1 MTSSFKPLYLFADSQ
16 LLFWKENGQYFVESI
31 KSNITSTQ
39 PKAAYLGASNGDQPE
54 FFAIFQEAMACVGIT
69 DCRMIRAEFSDEDAR
84 YLDQADLILLAGGD
98 VEVGWKAFAA
108 KGLKAVIGRRYA
120 EGAVI
125 IGVSAG
131 AVQLGRY
138 GCKET
143 GPASRE
149 LFETFS
155 LVPYLIDAHD
165 ERNGWLRLKYT
176 LSLLGQECTGVGIPS
191 GGGLIYYPDHMVEPV
206 RHAVDEFKVGENGA
220 IAASILMP
228 G

>member
-16 LLFWKENGQYFVESI
+16 LLFWKENGQFFLESI
-31 KSNITSTQ
+31 KANFSSAH

-54 FFAIFQEAMACVGIT
+54 FFAMFQEAMSCAGIE
-69 DCRMIRAEFSDEDAR
+69 DCRMVTAAVTKEDLD
-84 YLDQADLILLAGGD
+84 YLDKADLILLAGGD
-98 VEVGWKAFAA
+98 VELGWKAYSA
-108 KGLKAVIGRRYA
+108 KGLKAVLGRRYS

-138 GCKET
+138 GIREL
-143 GPASRE
+143 GPDRRE

-165 ERNGWLRLKYT
+165 ERNDWLRLKNT
-176 LSLLGQECTGVGIPS
+176 LSLLGHDSTAIGIPT
-191 GGGLIYYPDHMVEPV
+191 GGGLIYYPDQGLEPV
-206 RHAVDEFKVGENGA
+206 RHAVDEFRHGEGGIERN
-220 IAASILMP
+220 ILMP
-228 G
+228 E